1 MRPFLFVS
9 ICRHIYSTFPIIYQ
23 LIIFSYCPLYYEE
36 PPFRFS
42 GRFTLLNVPKKTKK
56 RRWWEKR
63 ATFKNLPAPKIK
75 PDTGHFAASRFD
87 LSPARSHKA
96 IRIKLNR
103 RLSPPPP
110 PPPEKAKRTLCMWNG
125 DAFGRATF
133 FFFLFIC
140 RPFTSITP
148 PAASIRPRP
157 PPSLRLSDT
166 FFTSFGGLFGCF
178 RFFFGKEGG
187 QPHLYTLKDCDRE
200 QAGSAEDEVLVKWSP
215 DIGQSLEKASLTR
228 SVLHHR
234 TKLKLY
240 SAVSRFASGF
250 SVFHSVIC
258 QAAREDR
265 LRWHWVG
272 LILRLQ
278 TENGPARNQRPNYS

>member
-110 PPPEKAKRTLCMWNG
+110 PPPRKSKKDFMYVKRRCVRTCDVFLLSFYLSPLHQYHPSCRLHSSTSSTISE
-125 DAFGRATF
+125 AVRYF
-133 FFFLFIC
+133 FYFFRGPFWMFSVLFWK
-140 RPFTSITP
+140 R
-148 PAASIRPRP
+148 
-157 PPSLRLSDT
+157 
-166 FFTSFGGLFGCF
+166 
-178 RFFFGKEGG
+178 GG